1 MHVCVFPF
9 DTCWLIKSIRLS
21 LFISFSQD
29 WGLTSVTSRMAQAL
43 WEHPILLDRT
53 AFDFQHQDASP
64 DASATRAVGYAVC
77 VHLCFAGR
85 TKRRCLFPCYMVARK
100 HGGLLKQTECRCL
113 WCGKKGMWKEQ
124 AQADEGMGGI
134 TSSLPTRQPWVLLLC
149 WIECN
154 RPKFF
159 SLTTGACELTSSLPW
174 ERNCHDKANAF
185 ASFFFLLLSLPAPH
199 LCLHL
204 ILSSFLSWLCFLSV
218 WLFHSFF
225 LIVYNTWWHYFPSFK
240 MVRKASGWCAVE
252 ACCQKL
258 GTFSTFQ
265 GNPNW
270 RPALWR
276 YDKKTRNV

>member
-21 LFISFSQD
+21 LLISFSQD

-53 AFDFQHQDASP
+53 ACDFQHQDTSP
-64 DASATRAVGYAVC
+64 DASATCAVGYAVC

-100 HGGLLKQTECRCL
+100 HGGLFKQTECRCL

-174 ERNCHDKANAF
+174 ERNLPLPMPLPLF
-185 ASFFFLLLSLPAPH
+185 FSFTVPSCSSSVSPSHPVLISVLPVLSL
-199 LCLHL
+199 CLAL
-204 ILSSFLSWLCFLSV
+204 
-218 WLFHSFF
+218 SFF
-225 LIVYNTWWHYFPSFK
+225 LSHCV
-240 MVRKASGWCAVE
+240 
-252 ACCQKL
+252 
-258 GTFSTFQ
+258 
-265 GNPNW
+265 
-270 RPALWR
+270 
-276 YDKKTRNV
+276 